1 MPFSV
6 KRLGITPNSSMV
18 FRMANNTGAAYNFH
32 PVGSTALGTPATTD
46 VRSGVTYASGA
57 LTGTLVVPAAN
68 TVTLGVTYDNGT
80 LGTAQNTAAS
90 FLAALGSSTDPLA
103 VRLQNVSTVQTTGA
117 QIAAY
122 NV

>member
-1 MPFSV
+1 MPFAV
-6 KRLGITPNSSMV
+6 RRLGITPNSSMV
-18 FRMANNTGAAYNFH
+18 FRMATNTGAAYNFY

-46 VRSGVTYASGA
+46 VRNGVVYASGA
-57 LTGTLVVPAAN
+57 LTGTLVVPPVTAV
-68 TVTLGVTYDNGT
+68 TVGVTYDNGT

-90 FLAALGSSTDPLA
+90 FLTELGTSTDPLA

>member
-1 MPFSV
+1 MSLTKEIIAYV
-6 KRLGITPNSSMV
+6 DSTIKRFITTSMNRVVQEAHTHPNKPLLDTLTS
-18 FRMANNTGAAYNFH
+18 AGA
-32 PVGSTALGTPATTD
+32 
-46 VRSGVTYASGA
+46 
-57 LTGTLVVPAAN
+57 GTLYLA
-68 TVTLGVTYDNGT
+68 DDGT

-90 FLAALGSSTDPLA
+90 FLAALGTSTDPLA